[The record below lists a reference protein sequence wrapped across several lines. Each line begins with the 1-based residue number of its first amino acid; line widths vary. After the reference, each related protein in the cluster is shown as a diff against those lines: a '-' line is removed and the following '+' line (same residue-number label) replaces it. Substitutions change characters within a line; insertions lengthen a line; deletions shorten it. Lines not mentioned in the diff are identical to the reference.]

1 MADEPQTLRGINWRE
16 TFPFTHLFRAFRVA
30 VHPSKLVLG
39 LVLLLSIYA
48 GGRLL
53 DSLWPARHLAVP
65 GEVQLYE
72 ESRTGG
78 ASPQSF
84 MEARRSTRA
93 DLEEEYASRLLEEKV
108 ETDPKEAANEA
119 RGGGELDDLKEKIVT
134 RRNDAV
140 AAATKARDE
149 ARNAAKTLNG
159 QAREDAERAANAGYD
174 SAVHTAYRTA
184 SADYRALSQING
196 VGLFRSFFEY
206 ESAQIMNVVRSV
218 LSLNFFV
225 WWGDGG
231 SPGVIRSIVNFVA
244 VGPMWLMRYHPV
256 FFVMFSLVFLTLW
269 AIFGGAIARIAAV
282 HVARDEQLSVRAA
295 LQFSTGKVLSFVSAP
310 LIPLIIVLLVG
321 LVPILAGV
329 LASIPYVG
337 PALNILM
344 GALFILVLAAGFV
357 MTLVLLGTFGGFN
370 LMYPTIA
377 VEGSDSFDA
386 ISRSFSYVYA
396 RPWRMIFYTLVAVV
410 YGALCYLF
418 VRLFVGLMLALT
430 HQFVDI
436 GHFAD
441 AASTAPLWD
450 TMWSGPHPRLSYDI
464 DFLTLRGDQ
473 DVAAALVAFW
483 VYLVVGMLGAFLISF
498 YFSANT
504 IIYYLMRREVDATEP
519 DDVYL
524 EQSDEDFGEPMP
536 HSPGAAETTAA
547 GATGDETSPAAGVIG
562 SPDVAPASPPPRDDE
577 PHVPGDARDPGEGG
591 DRP

>member
-16 TFPFTHLFRAFRVA
+16 TFPFTHLFRPFRAA

-39 LVLLLSIYA
+39 RVLLLSIYA

-159 QAREDAERAANAGYD
+159 QAREDAERAANADYD
-174 SAVHTAYRTA
+174 SAVRSAYRTA

-206 ESAQIMNVVRSV
+206 ESGQIMNVVRSV
-218 LSLNFFV
+218 LSLNFFGG
-225 WWGDGG
+225 WDDAG

-256 FFVMFSLVFLTLW
+256 FFVLFALMFLTLW

-282 HVARDEQLSVRAA
+282 HVARDEKLSVRAA
-295 LQFSTGKVLSFVSAP
+295 LQFSIGKFLSFVSAP

-396 RPWRMIFYTLVAVV
+396 RPWRMIFYTLVAIA

-418 VRLFVGLMLALT
+418 VRLFIGLMLALT

-441 AASTAPLWD
+441 APSTAPLWQ
-450 TMWSGPHPRLSYDI
+450 TMWTGPHSRLSYDI
-464 DFLTLRGDQ
+464 DFLALRGDQ
-473 DVAAALVAFW
+473 DIAAALVAFW
-483 VYLVVGMLGAFLISF
+483 VYLVIGMIGAFLISF

-536 HSPGAAETTAA
+536 HSPGSAETTAA
-547 GATGDETSPAAGVIG
+547 GATADSTPLAGGVVADVPPVTPPHGSESRGPDDSPE
-562 SPDVAPASPPPRDDE
+562 SSDS
-577 PHVPGDARDPGEGG
+577 G
-591 DRP
+591 DRR